1 MPRSPAR
8 VALAPALALA
18 LPLALALAL
27 ALGSRAAAQ
36 DAPDPGLVAA
46 IARIRAFDDHSHVM
60 TVVGPGERPDS
71 EYDALPV
78 DGMQPFSLPV
88 RMSPQNLEFVGAWKA
103 LYGYPYADMAPA
115 HLAWLRAARGRVLR
129 EHGDGF
135 PAWVLDRVGI
145 ETMVGNRIAMG
156 RGLTPPRFLWVPY
169 DDALL
174 FPVSTESIRRRNG
187 DTRHFYAG
195 EEKLLRRYLRD
206 LGVEALPAMLD
217 EYVARVVGPTLQRQA
232 RGGALA
238 VKFEAA
244 YLRAL
249 DFEPASAD
257 EAGRIYAQ
265 YVRGDDPDAAQVK
278 TLADYLFRAIARQAG
293 ALHMAVHF
301 HTGIGAGAYFDLGGS
316 NPMNLESALDDT
328 ALAGTSFVLLHGGW
342 PFTKET
348 AALVGKHNVW
358 ADFSFQDQM
367 LPAPQLAAV
376 LRTWLEM
383 YPDKVMFGTDA
394 FEYSPDVSWPET
406 AWLATTNARR
416 ALALALTE
424 MVRAGEVD
432 RTRAVALARMILR
445 DNARRL
451 YALDRAPPRKAVP

>member
-1 MPRSPAR
+1 MLRKS
-8 VALAPALALA
+8 ALV
-18 LPLALALAL
+18 LAL
-27 ALGSRAAAQ
+27 ALGSPLFAQ
-36 DAPDPGLVAA
+36 DAPDPALVAA
-46 IARIRAFDDHSHVM
+46 IARIRAFDNHSHVM
-60 TVVGPGERPDS
+60 TVVRPGERPDS

-88 RMSPQNLEFVGAWKA
+88 RMSEKNPDFIGAWKA

-115 HLAWLRAARGRVLR
+115 HVAWLRQARARALR
-129 EHGDGF
+129 EHGADF
-135 PAWVLDRVGI
+135 PAWVLDRLGI

-156 RGLTPPRFLWVPY
+156 RGLEPPRFRWVPY

-174 FPVSTESIRRRNG
+174 FPVSTETVRRRNG

-206 LGVEALPAMLD
+206 LGVVELPATLD
-217 EYVARVVGPTLQRQA
+217 EYVARVVRPTLERQA

-244 YLRAL
+244 YLRSL

-257 EAGRIYAQ
+257 EAARIYAQ
-265 YVRGDDPDAAQVK
+265 YVRGGDPEAAQVK
-278 TLADYLFRAIARQAG
+278 TLADYLFRVVARQAG
-293 ALHMAVHF
+293 ALHLAVHF
-301 HTGIGAGAYFDLGGS
+301 HTGIGAGAYFDLAGS
-316 NPMNLESALDDT
+316 NPLNLESAVDDT

-348 AALVGKHNVW
+348 AVLVGKHNVW
-358 ADFSFQDQM
+358 ADFSFQDQL

-394 FEYSPDVSWPET
+394 FEYSADVSWPET

-416 ALALALTE
+416 ALALALTD
-424 MVRAGEVD
+424 MLRAGEID
-432 RTRAVALARMILR
+432 RPRALELARMVLR

-451 YALDRAPPRKAVP
+451 YGLDRAGPQKAARD

>member
-1 MPRSPAR
+1 MPRPFA
-8 VALAPALALA
+8 
-18 LPLALALAL
+18 LALALAL
-27 ALGSRAAAQ
+27 ALRSRASAQ
-36 DAPDPGLVAA
+36 DTPDPGLVAA
-46 IARIRAFDDHSHVM
+46 IARMRAFDNHAHVM
-60 TVVGPGERPDS
+60 TVVRPGERPDS

-78 DGMQPFSLPV
+78 DGMQPFALPA
-88 RMSPQNLEFVGAWKA
+88 RMSEKNPEFIGAWKA

-115 HLAWLRAARGRVLR
+115 HVAWLRRARERALR
-129 EHGDGF
+129 EHGDAF
-135 PAWVLDRVGI
+135 PAWVLDRIGI

-156 RGLTPPRFLWVPY
+156 RGLEPPRFRWVPY

-174 FPVSTESIRRRNG
+174 FPVSTEVIRRRNG

-206 LGVEALPAMLD
+206 LGVDALPASLD
-217 EYVARVVGPTLQRQA
+217 DYVARVVAPTLERQA

-238 VKFEAA
+238 IKFEAA

-257 EAGRIYAQ
+257 EAARIYAQ
-265 YVRGDDPDAAQVK
+265 YIHGGDPDAAQVK
-278 TLADYLFRAIARQAG
+278 TLADYLMRALASEAG
-293 ALHMAVHF
+293 TLHLAVHF
-301 HTGIGAGAYFDLGGS
+301 HTGIGAGAFYDLAGS
-316 NPMNLESALDDT
+316 NPLQLESLVDDT
-328 ALAGTSFVLLHGGW
+328 ALGRTDFVLLHGGW

-383 YPDKVMFGTDA
+383 YPDMVMFGTDA
-394 FEYSPDVSWPET
+394 FEYSADVSWPET
-406 AWLATTNARR
+406 AWLATSNARR
-416 ALALALTE
+416 ALALALTA
-424 MVRAGEVD
+424 MLHAGEVD
-432 RTRAVALARMILR
+432 RPRALELAHMVLR
-445 DNARRL
+445 ENARRL
-451 YALDRAPPRKAVP
+451 YGLDRTPAQRAAP